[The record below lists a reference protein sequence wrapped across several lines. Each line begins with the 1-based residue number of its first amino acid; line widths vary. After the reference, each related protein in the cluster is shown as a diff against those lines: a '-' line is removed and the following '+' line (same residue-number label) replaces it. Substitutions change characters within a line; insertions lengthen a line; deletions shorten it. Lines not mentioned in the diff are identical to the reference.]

1 MRKIATHVICFGLGI
16 ILVFSLRFYSLHDLR
31 YVFSP
36 ATQFANGSSYK
47 GSLSPQ
53 GQLEGQG
60 KLTWTNGDE
69 FEGEFVAGLFQGEG
83 RYTTKGYAVYQGQF
97 NQGFMEGKGKLVF
110 ENGTQYEGDFS
121 KNVFNGK
128 GKLINK
134 DGSIYEG
141 EFLNN
146 EITGKGKWAF
156 ADKATYVGDVKNGQ
170 LHGKGKLTRPDGST
184 YTGDFVEGKMHGH
197 GRYKAQKDIYVG
209 EFAKDK
215 FAGKGSYK
223 NEDGDV
229 YKGTFLNWR
238 INGQGTKTDKDG
250 NQWVGKF
257 NYGELSGKGTYTGK
271 DGEIYDGEFNYG
283 QYAGKGKLTEKNG
296 DIYEGEFRYGQK
308 DGKGVITYKN
318 PINGR
323 AKTQGRW
330 DNDRMVEG
338 DDGTKM
344 FSAADVSDYAIY
356 HQQTALNKELDSVQ
370 KSDPKKI
377 ELYSLVVAAYGT
389 QEVFRRESIFIENL
403 FSTQY
408 NNRST
413 SIYLTNSQ
421 RSLDEKPFATLTGI
435 KESIQRLAEKMDKDN
450 DIFFLYITSHG
461 SKDKKI
467 SLTHNGLGLGDIE
480 SKWLGDIL
488 KNAGIK
494 HKVIVLSA
502 CYSGGFIDD
511 LKDDNSIVITS
522 ASSDRT
528 SFGCSDDSDFT
539 YFAKAY
545 FKESLTPQANF
556 VDAFTN
562 AKELVSQWEKSEK
575 QKASNPQIYSAS
587 AVETYVKNW
596 AKSQTASSK

>member
-1 MRKIATHVICFGLGI
+1 MRKIATHLICFGLGI
-16 ILVFSLRFYSLHDLR
+16 VLVLSLRFYSLHDLR

-47 GSLSPQ
+47 GPLNPQ

-83 RYTTKGYAVYQGQF
+83 RYLIKGYAVYQGQF
-97 NQGFMEGKGKLVF
+97 NQGYMEGKGKLEF
-110 ENGTQYEGDFS
+110 DNGTKYEGEFS

-146 EITGKGKWAF
+146 EITGKGKWIF
-156 ADKATYVGDVKNGQ
+156 TDKGIYVGDVKNGT
-170 LHGKGKLTRPDGST
+170 LHGKGKLNRADGGS
-184 YTGDFVEGKMHGH
+184 YTGDFVDGKMQGH
-197 GRYKAQKDIYVG
+197 GRYKIRKHTYVG
-209 EFAKDK
+209 EFSNDK
-215 FAGKGSYK
+215 FTGKGSYK
-223 NEDGDV
+223 DEDGDV
-229 YKGTFLNWR
+229 YKGTFLNWVLHS
-238 INGQGTKTDKDG
+238 QGTKTDKNG
-250 NQWVGKF
+250 NQWIGKF
-257 NYGELSGKGTYTGK
+257 EYGTLTGSGTYLGK
-271 DGEIYDGEFNYG
+271 NGEAYEGEFEYDR
-283 QYAGKGKLTEKNG
+283 YSGKGKLTEKNG
-296 DIYEGEFRYGQK
+296 DVYEGEFRYGQK
-308 DGKGVITYKN
+308 DGKGVITYKK
-318 PINGR
+318 PINGIT
-323 AKTQGRW
+323 KTQGRW

-408 NNRST
+408 NNRAT
-413 SIYLTNSQ
+413 AIYLTNSQ

-435 KESIQRLAEKMDKDN
+435 KESIQRLAEQMDKEN

-467 SLTHNGLGLGDIE
+467 SLTHNGLGLGDID

-488 KNAGIK
+488 KSAGIK
-494 HKVIVLSA
+494 HKVIALSA

-511 LKDDNSIVITS
+511 LKDDNSIVMTS
-522 ASSDRT
+522 ASADRT

-545 FKESLTPQANF
+545 FKESLTPPTNF

-562 AKELVSQWEKSEK
+562 AKKLVSQWEKSEK
-575 QKASNPQIYSAS
+575 QKASNPQIYISP
-587 AVETYVKNW
+587 AVNVYIKDW

>member
-1 MRKIATHVICFGLGI
+1 MRKIATHLICFGVGI
-16 ILVFSLRFYSLHDLR
+16 ALVIALRFYSLHDLR
-31 YVFSP
+31 YILSP
-36 ATQFANGSSYK
+36 ATQFANGSAYK
-47 GSLSPQ
+47 GPLNPQ
-53 GQLEGQG
+53 GQLEGHG

-83 RYTTKGYAVYQGQF
+83 RYLIKGYAVYQGQF
-97 NQGFMEGKGKLVF
+97 NQGYMEGTGKLVY
-110 ENGTQYEGDFS
+110 ENGAQYEGDFS

-141 EFLNN
+141 DFLNN
-146 EITGKGKWAF
+146 EITGKGKWTF
-156 ADKATYVGDVKNGQ
+156 ADKAIYVGEVKNGMFN
-170 LHGKGKLTRPDGST
+170 GKGKLTRPDGST
-184 YTGDFVEGKMHGH
+184 YRGDFVDGKMHGH
-197 GRYKAQKDIYVG
+197 GRYKSHKIIYVG
-209 EFAKDK
+209 EFAKDN
-215 FAGKGSYK
+215 FTGKGSYK
-223 NEDGDV
+223 DEDGDIR
-229 YKGTFLNWR
+229 KGTFLNWYL
-238 INGQGTKTDKDG
+238 NGEGTKTDKEG
-250 NQWVGKF
+250 NKWAGKF
-257 NYGELSGKGTYTGK
+257 KYGQISGKGTYIGK
-271 DGEIYDGEFNYG
+271 DGVTYEGEFDYG
-283 QYAGKGKLTEKNG
+283 QYTGKGKLQEKNG
-296 DIYEGEFRYGQK
+296 DVYEGEFRYGEK
-308 DGKGVITYKN
+308 DGEGLITYKK
-318 PINGR
+318 PINGIT
-323 AKTQGRW
+323 KTKGRW
-330 DNDRMVEG
+330 KNGRMTEG

-344 FSAADVSDYAIY
+344 YSAADVSDYAIY
-356 HQQTALNKELDSVQ
+356 HQQAALNKELGLVQ

-408 NNRST
+408 QNRST
-413 SIYLTNSQ
+413 AIYLTNSQ

-435 KESIQRLAEKMDKDN
+435 KQSIQQLAEQMDKEN

-467 SLTHNGLGLGDIE
+467 SLTHNGLGLGDID

-488 KNAGIK
+488 KNTGIK

-511 LKDDNSIVITS
+511 LKDDNSIIMTS

-528 SFGCSDDSDFT
+528 SFGCSDESDFT

-545 FKESLTPQANF
+545 FKESLTPTTNF

-587 AVETYVKNW
+587 AVEEYVRNW
-596 AKSQTASSK
+596 ASPKL